1 MGEILMAAKDVT
13 SNYSLFSERGLEGHV
28 ASLLPGAYFFGTSE
42 GLFNNDETPLP
53 FGRVVTYQGVD
64 GGVGLPSDADQDVAG
79 VTFYQAQFEASSQFG
94 GDAGIPSEYPVTLAK
109 RNVIVLMVPE
119 TNISKGSPLYFRHTA
134 NGTPGANE
142 ALGRIRAN
150 ADTAKADL
158 LTGVRLIED
167 AVAGTPCKVE
177 LINVGG

>member
-1 MGEILMAAKDVT
+1 MAAKDVT

-28 ASLLPGAYFFGTSE
+28 SSLLPGAYFFGTSE
-42 GLFNNDETPLP
+42 GLFNADDAPIP
-53 FGRVVTYQGVD
+53 FGRVIVYKGSVD
-64 GGVGLPSDADQDVAG
+64 GGVGLPSATGQTVAG
-79 VTFYQAQFEASSQFG
+79 ISFYQAQFEASEQFN
-94 GDAGIPSEYPVTLAK
+94 GDAGTPAEYSVTLAK
-109 RNVIVLMVPE
+109 RNLIVLMMPE
-119 TNISKGSPLYFRHTA
+119 TNITKGATLYFRHTA
-134 NGTPGANE
+134 NTTPGANE

-150 ADTAKADL
+150 ADTAKADE